1 MLPLGEP
8 KKSHVSGLLYP
19 AVVLVITTIG
29 CIFLSSCY
37 QACKIRYQYTKVAVY
52 LGHTNRDLCIC
63 DSPVLRKIKRTTN
76 VEKAAKLA
84 LEELTKGP
92 TKEERAKGYRMCLPA
107 GGQIAGYEEFY
118 SAMMEEY
125 QQTGEISHIDSKF
138 LSSEGKLTS
147 WGDEIKVQEVRIED
161 GTAYADFSKELYS
174 YGGGSCF
181 TQAIETSIVNTLKQF
196 PEVEKVVILVEG
208 KKAQIEP

>member
-1 MLPLGEP
+1 MLILVKP
-8 KKSHVSGLLYP
+8 KESHVFRLLYP

-37 QACKIRYQYTKVAVY
+37 QACTIRYQYTKVAVY
-52 LGHTNRDLCIC
+52 LGHTNRDVCIC

-92 TKEERAKGYRMCLPA
+92 TKKEHTKGYRMCLPA
-107 GGQIAGYEEFY
+107 GGQITRYEEFY

-125 QQTGEISHIDSKF
+125 RQTGEISQFGKKF
-138 LSSEGKLTS
+138 LNSEGKFTS
-147 WGDEIKVQEVRIED
+147 WGDRIRIKSVRIEE
-161 GTAYADFSKELYS
+161 GIAYADFSKELYS

-181 TQAIETSIVNTLKQF
+181 TEAIETSIVNTLKQF
-196 PEVEKVVILVEG
+196 PEVEKVMILVEG